1 MPTAQPLSSRCAR
14 TSVGQLGQRLGER
27 RAHSA
32 ASRSACRRGTSIIAR
47 TSGIVAGEQRGG
59 RGVGADAAVDQHDD
73 PVGEQQRLGDVVGDH
88 ERGQAEPVVQRR
100 DRRGRARR
108 G

>member
-1 MPTAQPLSSRCAR
+1 MAEQAR
-14 TSVGQLGQRLGER
+14 PG
-27 RAHSA
+27 
-32 ASRSACRRGTSIIAR
+32 AR
-47 TSGIVAGEQRGG
+47 
-59 RGVGADAAVDQHDD
+59 VGADAAVDQHDD

-88 ERGQAEPVVQRR
+88 ERGEAEPVVQRR